1 MFFHIHATREN
12 AVYILMQEKL
22 LTFILLI
29 KKLLTQIVGSHPI
42 ATGRFLALCVVYL
55 GYSGSG
61 SGQPLKVRSWT

>member
-1 MFFHIHATREN
+1 MFFIFTQLREN

-22 LTFILLI
+22 LTFIVLI

-55 GYSGSG
+55 GY
-61 SGQPLKVRSWT
+61 